1 MSDELVLDGLPSVPS
16 PLAKKRDGRPRL
28 TVAASPCL
36 IAEVEHAAARNNVS
50 TMEWC
55 RRAWQAAI
63 DGYPDALTESGQ
75 AWVERQAR
83 EMGVEWTEALA
94 RLVDEVARRYPRGV
108 RLP

>member
-1 MSDELVLDGLPSVPS
+1 MDDLQLDGLPSVRS
-16 PLAKKRDGRPRL
+16 PLAKKRDPRPRI

-36 IAEVEHAAARNNVS
+36 VAEVEYAAARNNIS

-55 RRAWQAAI
+55 RNAWQAAI
-63 DGYPDALTESGQ
+63 DGYPDTLTATGHT
-75 AWVERQAR
+75 WLERQAR
-83 EMGVEWTEALA
+83 EMGVDWSEALA